1 MSVLLKGTER
11 IFFLGKLSLNLKKKN
26 KKSQKVFSSGKM
38 ALNEGSSTTSSS
50 SSSRA
55 PVRPTITL
63 PPRTSIENFF
73 MGGGPGASPGPMTLV
88 SSFFNENDPDSDCRS
103 FSQLLAGAIASPAAT
118 ARQSFHQQFSVSK
131 QVENSSSREK
141 DGVGRGGGGG
151 GKFRFQQSRPDGLV
165 VTQPPMF
172 TIPPGLSPA
181 TLLDS
186 PGFFSAAQVFPIFLF

>member
-11 IFFLGKLSLNLKKKN
+11 IFFWKIFSESKKV
-26 KKSQKVFSSGKM
+26 KKFSSGKM
-38 ALNEGSSTTSSS
+38 VLNEGSSTTSSS

-73 MGGGPGASPGPMTLV
+73 MGGGGPGASPGPMTLV

-103 FSQLLAGAIASPAAT
+103 FSQLLAGAIASPAAI
-118 ARQSFHQQFSVSK
+118 ARQSFHQQSSGSK
-131 QVENSSSREK
+131 QVENSSSKEK
-141 DGVGRGGGGG
+141 DDVGSGGGAGE
-151 GKFRFQQSRPDGLV
+151 FRFQQSRPDGLV
-165 VTQPPMF
+165 ATQPPMF

-186 PGFFSAAQVFPIFLF
+186 PGFFSTAQVFSIF